1 MEDDTQRSPA
11 DPGAGADAAGSVT
24 VSDPAELIRLAS
36 MIQALVVETREISL
50 DDAGRKRLHETHRRA
65 VDAIKE
71 LVSDKL
77 EDELTELG
85 LPMDD
90 EDGTGPEVRLAQ
102 AQLLGWLNGLFQGI
116 QAVMAAQQMSSGQQL
131 RQLQQSSLPGR
142 SSDSAPGGQYL

>member
-1 MEDDTQRSPA
+1 MENEMQRSPG
-11 DPGAGADAAGSVT
+11 DPEAGADATKSL

-50 DDAGRKRLHETHRRA
+50 DDAGRKRLHDTHRRA

-85 LPMDD
+85 MPIDD
-90 EDGTGPEVRLAQ
+90 DDVTGSEVRLAH

-116 QAVMAAQQMSSGQQL
+116 QAVMAAQQMASGQQL
-131 RQLQQSSLPGR
+131 RQLQQSSLPGQ
-142 SSDSAPGGQYL
+142 SSDRAPGGQYL